1 MSDKRI
7 ESICLVIDASIARA
21 AGGFESKDPLGS
33 VCREVLIRVRGIC
46 HRMAYGERMK
56 EEWHR
61 HMSRFAT
68 AWLVS
73 MVSMNKL
80 VLVDDSPE
88 SAHLDTIRAHAA
100 DPGLVEV
107 MEKDA
112 HLLAA
117 ATRTASRILSLDDK
131 IRHHFAGKLR
141 THAEV
146 LALVWV
152 NPSDPEEDAIEWL
165 NQDAPMEASR
175 TLGRL
180 PSIS

>member
-7 ESICLVIDASIARA
+7 ESVCLVIDTSIAQA

-33 VCREVLIRVRGIC
+33 VCRDVLFRVRGIC
-46 HRMAYGERMK
+46 HRIVLGERMR

-73 MVSMNKL
+73 MVSMNKV
-80 VLVDDSPE
+80 VLVDDAPE
-88 SAHLDTIRAHAA
+88 SAHLDTIHEHAA

-117 ATRTASRILSLDDK
+117 AIRRDKRILSLDDK

-152 NPSDPEEDAIEWL
+152 NPSDPAEDAIEWL
-165 NQDAPMEASR
+165 NQGAPMEERR